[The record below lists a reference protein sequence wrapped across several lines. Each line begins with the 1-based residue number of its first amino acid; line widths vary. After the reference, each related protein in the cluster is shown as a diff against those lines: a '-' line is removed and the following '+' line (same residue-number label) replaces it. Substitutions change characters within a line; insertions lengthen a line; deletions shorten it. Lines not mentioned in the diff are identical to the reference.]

1 MSLRD
6 TISLAFGDGRCF
18 RPQKTKWG
26 LLIGRAGRFSI
37 SIYRPAGGR
46 NRCAHTAESE
56 NRKFAFASQ
65 KFSPS
70 ATVQKLFSSILL
82 FSDFKISSQAQAV
95 SQFLFTALLVV
106 AKGARKLF
114 FSDLKIS
121 SQAQAVSQF
130 PYRPADDRNRRAHT
144 NEIDLRK
151 KKIAFALR
159 KFSLSATVLKLFSS
173 TLFFSD
179 FKFFRPSEALARENF
194 PISNVSRPRVVLY
207 FLLSLARATR
217 VFSLLYIFIWA
228 WRICPP

>member
-1 MSLRD
+1 M
-6 TISLAFGDGRCF
+6 
-18 RPQKTKWG
+18 
-26 LLIGRAGRFSI
+26 
-37 SIYRPAGGR
+37 
-46 NRCAHTAESE
+46 CAHTAESE

-65 KFSPS
+65 TFSPS
-70 ATVQKLFSSILL
+70 ATVQKLFSSILF

-106 AKGARKLF
+106 ATGARALF

-151 KKIAFALR
+151 KIAFASR
-159 KFSLSATVLKLFSS
+159 KFSPSATVLKLFSS
-173 TLFFSD
+173 ALFFSD

-207 FLLSLARATR
+207 FLLSLSRATR